1 MPAPSSTLPLSLAL
15 AGWWL
20 PVLGLLLA
28 GLGAALVAVALGD
41 LVAPVRATRSIAGAT
56 VAVESIVGHAVLTA
70 PVGRGIGAGAGAGAM
85 VHLVPGQRERPA
97 NCLGADLATGR
108 RPESAHLA
116 TVPLQRPADCGDAR
130 DAITALATLRH
141 ASRTTDADS
150 SVLPTPLTRIRSRPP
165 ISWRPRS
172 TVLPTDS
179 RRPPRRRSWRREC
192 PMVVEIGPA
201 TTWRKPRPPASWCPN
216 WDNSWSW

>member
-28 GLGAALVAVALGD
+28 GLGAALVAVALED

-150 SVLPTPLTRIRSRPP
+150 QRSSDPAEPHQGETTDLVAAALYGPPDRQPQATQEALLEEGVPDGGRGQARDYLEETAATRLLVP
-165 ISWRPRS
+165 
-172 TVLPTDS
+172 
-179 RRPPRRRSWRREC
+179 
-192 PMVVEIGPA
+192 
-201 TTWRKPRPPASWCPN
+201 
-216 WDNSWSW
+216 